1 MATAY
6 WILVYCWNFL
16 QDQRSLLNAYQ
27 VNPSVRC
34 CFGKGFA
41 FFHSSVSSFSLS
53 SIPPSLPS
61 SAPLSLFV
69 RRVISLDLCVAAV
82 SSNGVRLVRR
92 RQIEAAMA
100 AVANGVDINPAHVKN
115 ATPPTVGREKK
126 EWERGSKFELRR
138 GDDGDGRSSLCSF
151 QGDPG
156 LVLCL

>member
-1 MATAY
+1 M
-6 WILVYCWNFL
+6 
-16 QDQRSLLNAYQ
+16 
-27 VNPSVRC
+27 
-34 CFGKGFA
+34 
-41 FFHSSVSSFSLS
+41 
-53 SIPPSLPS
+53 
-61 SAPLSLFV
+61 
-69 RRVISLDLCVAAV
+69 AAV

-151 QGDPG
+151 RGIR
-156 LVLCL
+156 V